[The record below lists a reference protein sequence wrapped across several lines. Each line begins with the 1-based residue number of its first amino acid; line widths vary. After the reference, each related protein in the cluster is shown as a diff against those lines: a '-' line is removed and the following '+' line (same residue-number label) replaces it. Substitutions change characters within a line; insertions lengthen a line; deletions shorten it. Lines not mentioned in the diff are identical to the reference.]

1 MSGVSGPLEHAF
13 RAEEA
18 AHWRSQAD
26 EYDRRCDAVLSGL
39 HSDGTAPPEEVDTMT
54 WFGRIKQVVDLI
66 VEAVETSVQ

>member
-1 MSGVSGPLEHAF
+1 MSDVSESDERAL

-26 EYDRRCDAVLSGL
+26 EYDGRCDAVLSGL
-39 HSDGTAPPEEVDTMT
+39 CSDGTAPPGEAGTLAR
-54 WFGRIKQVVDLI
+54 FGRIKQVVDLI